1 MNMRWL
7 IRRMAVEV
15 DPARTHLSPLGILEN
30 SVKERYIDCTMT
42 AIAQK
47 LDEKLAEWSPQLVH
61 DVEALVEN
69 IIELADADGLDI
81 LRSRKIEQEVL
92 DLLDED

>member
-1 MNMRWL
+1 
-7 IRRMAVEV
+7 
-15 DPARTHLSPLGILEN
+15 
-30 SVKERYIDCTMT
+30 MT

-47 LDEKLAEWSPQLVH
+47 LDEKLTSWSPQVAH

-69 IIELADADGLDI
+69 IIELADANALDL
-81 LRSRKIEQEVL
+81 LRPRKVEQEVL